1 MYHTP
6 DTTYCTISSKS
17 DEDMNRAENY
27 VNAGKIASM
36 VRENARKKN
45 HIGRTL
51 FEICE
56 SIENEIISLGGSPAF
71 PVNVSL
77 NEIAAHYTAEPD
89 DQIKVKDTDV
99 LKIDLG
105 VHIDGYIADTAVTVS
120 YNPKYEHLVNI
131 AELTL
136 SEAIKI
142 AKFNTKSSEIGKT
155 IENTIINNGLKPIQN
170 LSGHSLDQ
178 YIVHAGKSIPNIK
191 TLGSSFSLVN
201 NQSYAIEPFVTTKDG
216 LGIVYEGKIK
226 NIFSLVSRKPTKD
239 KDSDDFITYLW
250 NRFKTLPF
258 AMRWLVKD
266 YDETVLRKTIDH
278 LLKRKNIRSY
288 PILVEGNNKIVSQ
301 AEHTIFIK
309 DNLSYVITK

>member
-1 MYHTP
+1 MVF
-6 DTTYCTISSKS
+6 
-17 DEDMNRAENY
+17 ENY

-36 VRENARKKN
+36 VRENTRKKN

-77 NEIAAHYTAEPD
+77 NEIAAHYTAEPN

-99 LKIDLG
+99 LKIDIG

-131 AELTL
+131 VELTL
-136 SEAIKI
+136 SEAIKV

-201 NQSYAIEPFVTTKDG
+201 NQPYAIEPFVTTKDG

-226 NIFSLVSRKPTKD
+226 NIFSLISRKPTKD
-239 KDSDDFITYLW
+239 KDSDNFIISLW

-258 AMRWLVKD
+258 ALRWLVKD
-266 YDETVLRKTIDH
+266 YDELALRKTIEH
-278 LLKRKNIRSY
+278 LIKRKNIRSY

>member
-1 MYHTP
+1 M
-6 DTTYCTISSKS
+6 IL
-17 DEDMNRAENY
+17 ENY
-27 VNAGKIASM
+27 ILAGQIAST

-56 SIENEIISLGGSPAF
+56 SIENEITLLGGNPAF

-77 NEIAAHYTAEPD
+77 NEIAAHYTAEPE

-105 VHIDGYIADTAVTVS
+105 VHIDGYIADTAVTIS
-120 YNPKYEHLVNI
+120 YNPKYNQLVSI
-131 AELTL
+131 TELTL

-142 AKFNTKSSEIGKT
+142 AKINTKSSEIGKT
-155 IENTIINNGLKPIQN
+155 IENTIIHNGLKPVQN

-201 NQSYAIEPFVTTKDG
+201 NQAYAIEPFVTTRDG

-226 NIFSLVSRKPTKD
+226 NIFSLISRKPTKD
-239 KDSDDFITYLW
+239 KDSDAFIAYLW
-250 NRFKTLPF
+250 NRYKTLPF
-258 AMRWLVKD
+258 AIRWLVKD
-266 YDETVLRKTIDH
+266 YDESMLRDMVEYLIK
-278 LLKRKNIRSY
+278 KKNIRSY
-288 PILVEGNNKIVSQ
+288 PILVEGNNKVVSQ
-301 AEHTIFIK
+301 AEHTFFIT
-309 DNLSYVITK
+309 DDLSYIITK

>member
-1 MYHTP
+1 MVF
-6 DTTYCTISSKS
+6 
-17 DEDMNRAENY
+17 ENY

-36 VRENARKKN
+36 VRENTRKKN

-71 PVNVSL
+71 PVNISL
-77 NEIAAHYTAEPD
+77 NEIAAHYTAEPN

-99 LKIDLG
+99 LKIDIG

-136 SEAIKI
+136 SEAIKV

-226 NIFSLVSRKPTKD
+226 NIFSLISRKPTKD
-239 KDSDDFITYLW
+239 KDSDNFIIYLW

-258 AMRWLVKD
+258 ALRWLVKD
-266 YDETVLRKTIDH
+266 YDEPALRRTLEH
-278 LLKRKNIRSY
+278 LIKRKNIRSY

-301 AEHTIFIK
+301 AEHTFFVK

>member
-1 MYHTP
+1 MRVKLPLWLEKMH
-6 DTTYCTISSKS
+6 
-17 DEDMNRAENY
+17 E
-27 VNAGKIASM
+27 
-36 VRENARKKN
+36 KKN
-45 HIGRTL
+45 HIGRSL

-77 NEIAAHYTAEPD
+77 NEIAAHYTAEPN
-89 DQIKVKDTDV
+89 DQIKVKDNDV

-105 VHIDGYIADTAVTVS
+105 VHIDGYIADTAVTVC

-136 SEAIKI
+136 SEAIKV

-155 IENTIINNGLKPIQN
+155 IENTITNNGLKPIQN

-226 NIFSLVSRKPTKD
+226 NIFSLISRKPTKD
-239 KDSDDFITYLW
+239 KDSDDFISYLW
-250 NRFKTLPF
+250 NKFKTLPF

-266 YDETVLRKTIDH
+266 YDEPALRKTIEY
-278 LLKRKNIRSY
+278 LIKRKNIRSY

>member
-1 MYHTP
+1 MYPTP
-6 DTTYCTISSKS
+6 DTTYCTISSNS
-17 DEDMNRAENY
+17 EEDMNRAENY

-71 PVNVSL
+71 PVNISL
-77 NEIAAHYTAEPD
+77 NEIAAHYTAEPN

-105 VHIDGYIADTAVTVS
+105 VHIDGFIADTAVTVS

-136 SEAIKI
+136 SEAIKV

-258 AMRWLVKD
+258 AIRWLVKD

-288 PILVEGNNKIVSQ
+288 PILVEGNNKIVYQ

>member
-1 MYHTP
+1 M
-6 DTTYCTISSKS
+6 IL
-17 DEDMNRAENY
+17 ENY
-27 VNAGKIASM
+27 ILAGQIAST

-56 SIENEIISLGGSPAF
+56 SIENEITLLGGNPAF

-77 NEIAAHYTAEPD
+77 NEIAAHYTAEPE

-105 VHIDGYIADTAVTVS
+105 VHIDGYIADTAVTIS
-120 YNPKYEHLVNI
+120 YNPKYNQLVNI
-131 AELTL
+131 TELTL

-142 AKFNTKSSEIGKT
+142 AKINTKSSEIGKT
-155 IENTIINNGLKPIQN
+155 IENTIIHNGLKPVQN

-201 NQSYAIEPFVTTKDG
+201 NQAYAIEPFVTTRDG

-239 KDSDDFITYLW
+239 KDSDAFIAYLW
-250 NRFKTLPF
+250 NRYKTLPF
-258 AMRWLVKD
+258 AIRWLVKD
-266 YDETVLRKTIDH
+266 YDESMLRDMVEYLIK
-278 LLKRKNIRSY
+278 KKNIRSY
-288 PILVEGNNKIVSQ
+288 PILVEGNNKVVSQ
-301 AEHTIFIK
+301 AEHTFFIT
-309 DNLSYVITK
+309 DDLSYIITK

>member
-1 MYHTP
+1 M
-6 DTTYCTISSKS
+6 D
-17 DEDMNRAENY
+17 RAENY

>member
-1 MYHTP
+1 MVLENYVNAGK
-6 DTTYCTISSKS
+6 IAS
-17 DEDMNRAENY
+17 MVLENY

-77 NEIAAHYTAEPD
+77 NEIAAHYTAEPN

-120 YNPKYEHLVNI
+120 FNPKYEHLVNI

-136 SEAIKI
+136 SEAIKV

-155 IENTIINNGLKPIQN
+155 IENTITNNGLKPIQN

-226 NIFSLVSRKPTKD
+226 NIFSLISRKPTKD
-239 KDSDDFITYLW
+239 KDSDDFISYLW

-266 YDETVLRKTIDH
+266 YDEPELRKTIDH
-278 LLKRKNIRSY
+278 LIKRKNIRSY